1 MASKYFLSLE
11 NKHQTLNTISKLTTE
26 DGSMITNDTGILTEC
41 ASFYKDLYT
50 SENVDNLEI
59 RTYLSKVNMPK
70 LENNL
75 KNKLDSE
82 ITEKELLAAVEK
94 LKHNKSPGL
103 DGIVPEFY
111 QTFWHILKEPFIEM
125 ITETFEK
132 GEMCNSIKRAVL
144 TLIFKKGDKCLLKN
158 YRPISLTN
166 YDYKIIAFILANR
179 LQQVIGSLIHH
190 DQSGYIKGRYI
201 GQNSRAIMDIYEY
214 CEKLNLPGVILSL
227 DFQKA
232 FDRLEW
238 NFMFQILEKYNFG
251 HNFIR
256 WIKILYNDPS
266 IIIKNNGWLSKPIKT
281 ERGIRQGCPISSL
294 LFILAVEVMS
304 VSIRNNPEIE
314 GFKFNDHIHKL
325 SQYADDSTLMLSDM
339 KSIKHALLTIENFCN
354 FSGMKLNRDKTEGI
368 WLGPFRNNPQYYEGI
383 KFTCGAIKCLGIYCN
398 THGVPCLE

>member
-1 MASKYFLSLE
+1 
-11 NKHQTLNTISKLTTE
+11 
-26 DGSMITNDTGILTEC
+26 
-41 ASFYKDLYT
+41 
-50 SENVDNLEI
+50 
-59 RTYLSKVNMPK
+59 
-70 LENNL
+70 
-75 KNKLDSE
+75 
-82 ITEKELLAAVEK
+82 
-94 LKHNKSPGL
+94 
-103 DGIVPEFY
+103 
-111 QTFWHILKEPFIEM
+111 M

-132 GEMCNSIKRAVL
+132 GEMCNSMKRAVL

-304 VSIRNNPEIE
+304 VSIRNNP
-314 GFKFNDHIHKL
+314 
-325 SQYADDSTLMLSDM
+325 
-339 KSIKHALLTIENFCN
+339 
-354 FSGMKLNRDKTEGI
+354 
-368 WLGPFRNNPQYYEGI
+368 
-383 KFTCGAIKCLGIYCN
+383 
-398 THGVPCLE
+398 